1 MKNLLLI
8 LLLLSTIG
16 SAIAKKD
23 KRNKEPFVGSWKFTN
38 QSIKNDFQEVF
49 ANKQLNCT
57 DEYFTFKP
65 DATFKH
71 EFFDKKGNLLKSL
84 KGKWKSL
91 GDKIKIEYSDI
102 NFGLI
107 ISYFFLDNDLVLGQ
121 NFNHIIFTRNK
132 ADFQNL
138 ALK

>member
-1 MKNLLLI
+1 MKNLLFI

-16 SAIAKKD
+16 SAMAKKD
-23 KRNKEPFVGSWKFTN
+23 KKIKEPFVGSWKFTN

-49 ANKQLNCT
+49 ENKQLNCT
-57 DEYFTFKP
+57 DEYFTFEP
-65 DATFKH
+65 NTTFTH
-71 EFFDKKGNLLKSL
+71 QFFDKSGNLLKSL

-102 NFGLI
+102 NFSLV

-121 NFNHIIFTRNK
+121 NFNHIIFTRNNV
-132 ADFQNL
+132 DFQNL